1 MNRLRAFPWRLICL
15 WAAFLILDSVTQ
27 LAFKIG
33 GNSLE
38 GVPGGFG
45 WLAQALQTPIVWSAI
60 FGYIAVF
67 CSWIFILKE
76 MELSKAFPITSL
88 TFITVPLLSWIV
100 FDETIGPMRALGI
113 VIILAGVGLLSWEAT

>member
-1 MNRLRAFPWRLICL
+1 M
-15 WAAFLILDSVTQ
+15 TQ

-38 GVPGGFG
+38 GVPSGFG

-60 FGYIAVF
+60 LGYIAVF

-88 TFITVPLLSWIV
+88 TFITVPLLSRIV

-113 VIILAGVGLLSWEAT
+113 VIILAGVGLLSWEAS